1 MSRREEESYALDFE
15 QASSE
20 AGERASHSVE
30 GQAPLSSVSAGPSF
44 IVGVGASAGGF
55 EALTALI
62 AALRK
67 PTRMAFVVV
76 QHLLPTQA
84 SALPELLWRATHV
97 EVVTAEDGMR
107 VLPNRVY
114 VIPPNAELG
123 IQQGVLQLMGP
134 SSGRR
139 PRLPIDF
146 FLRSLAEDA
155 GKRAVGVVLSGT
167 GSDGTFGLRAIKEAG
182 GLTFVQ
188 DPESAKYDGMP
199 RSALESG
206 VVDHCLM
213 PEAIAEEL
221 TSIEERPHRFLS
233 HRPPPQREEHNKKL
247 LGLIKAAFGT
257 DLTYYKPATIDRRT
271 ERRLTLHKIDRL
283 EDYVKFVQS
292 DREELRALY
301 KDFLIGVTSFF
312 RDPEVFDAL
321 KAKVFPRILESRR
334 PPQQPIRIWVPACST
349 GEEAYSI
356 AIALIEYLEHREPE
370 QRVQIFGTDVDPD
383 AIQRARRGLYPGNIA
398 LDISPERLE
407 RYFVKREAAYQISRR
422 VRDMVVF
429 STQNVTSDAPFS
441 KLDLVSCR
449 NLLIYLQQAT
459 QRKVL
464 RTFHY
469 ALKPGGFLLLGTSET
484 VGDSP
489 ELFSLVDRSAKLYVS
504 KHTSQVGFDPIVSR
518 EPTVKTSDS
527 FVTERSAQNI
537 AQLAD
542 RKILEMYGPP
552 GVVINERMEILHFR
566 GRTGPYLEPL
576 PGAASLNILRLARP
590 ELHADLRRC
599 ILSALEH
606 NARVVKDCSMHASP
620 GRRAFRLEVMP
631 ITDPE
636 SENRCLLV
644 LFHERSDALLPAE
657 TPTLVS
663 SSEASEQPEQE
674 RIRELEQELLVT
686 KEYLQST
693 VEELE
698 SVAEELRAANEELE
712 SANEELE
719 SANEELEASKE
730 ELERAN
736 EELSAVNS
744 ELEQRMLEQ
753 QQTLDDLHN
762 VVAGVDGV
770 VIVTD
775 LDLKV
780 RRFTES
786 AERLLRLD
794 ALDVGRSVGQLNEY
808 LGGIRLEQLCAD
820 VMETLT
826 PVTREVQAGDQR
838 NYLLRVTPYR
848 TIEHA
853 IAGAV
858 LVFSDADAKQRSAQ
872 VRQDGAEFASK
883 FLEIVDHPLMV
894 LDQGLSVHWVN
905 RAFYEYFR
913 APPDETLAR
922 LLQNPGVGQWADRP
936 LADVVRTV
944 LVNGGAFRDYSVKH
958 VLPDAGVR
966 TIQVSGSRIPGSG
979 ESSTLVLLS
988 LEEDVT

>member
-1 MSRREEESYALDFE
+1 MSRREEESGALDCE
-15 QASSE
+15 QASTE
-20 AGERASHSVE
+20 AESERASVVAD
-30 GQAPLSSVSAGPSF
+30 GRAPIAAVATGPSF
-44 IVGVGASAGGF
+44 IVGIGTSAGGF
-55 EALTALI
+55 EALSSLI
-62 AALRK
+62 AKLGK

-84 SALPELLWRATHV
+84 SALPDLLWKATHV

-114 VIPPNAELG
+114 VIPPNADLG

-134 SSGRR
+134 PSGRR
-139 PRLPIDF
+139 PRLPVDF
-146 FLRSLAEDA
+146 FFRALAEDA
-155 GKRAVGVVLSGT
+155 GKRAIGVVLSGT

-188 DPESAKYDGMP
+188 DPDSAKYDGMP

-206 VVDHCLM
+206 AVDHCLL
-213 PEAIAEEL
+213 PEGIAEEL
-221 TSIEERPHRFLS
+221 SLIEQRPHRVVTN
-233 HRPPPQREEHNKKL
+233 RPPPQREEHNNKL
-247 LGLIKAAFGT
+247 LGLIRAAFGT
-257 DLTYYKPATIDRRT
+257 DLAYYKPATIDRRT

-292 DREELRALY
+292 DREELRLLY

-312 RDPEVFDAL
+312 RDPEVFEAL
-321 KAKVFPRILESRR
+321 KTKVFPRFLKDRQK
-334 PPQQPIRIWVPACST
+334 PQGPIRIWVPACST

-356 AIALIEYLEHREPE
+356 AISLLEYLGEDEPGR
-370 QRVQIFGTDVDPD
+370 RVQIFGTDVDQD
-383 AIQRARRGLYPGNIA
+383 AIQRARRGLYPANVE
-398 LDISPERLE
+398 LDVSPERLE
-407 RYFVKREAAYQISRR
+407 RYFVKREGGYQISRR
-422 VRDMVVF
+422 VRDMIVF
-429 STQNVTSDAPFS
+429 SNQNVTNDAPFS

-449 NLLIYLQQAT
+449 NLLIYLQQST

-464 RTFHY
+464 RTLHY
-469 ALKPGGFLLLGTSET
+469 ALKPGAFLLLGTSET

-489 ELFSLVDRSAKLYVS
+489 ELFSLVDRAAKLYIS
-504 KHTSQVGFDPIVSR
+504 KHSSQAGFEAPVPR
-518 EPTVKTSDS
+518 EPLSRPSD
-527 FVTERSAQNI
+527 FGAPERSAQSI
-537 AQLAD
+537 AQIAD

-590 ELHADLRRC
+590 ELHADLRRA
-599 ILSALEH
+599 IQNALEQ
-606 NARVVKDCSMHASP
+606 NARVIKDSGVWASP
-620 GRRAFRLEVMP
+620 GGRRVRLEVVP

-636 SENRCLLV
+636 AQNRCLLV
-644 LFHERSDALLPAE
+644 LFHEPPAE
-657 TPTLVS
+657 AHSPAPPLLES
-663 SSEASEQPEQE
+663 RASHEQD

-698 SVAEELRAANEELE
+698 SVAEELRAANEELQ
-712 SANEELE
+712 SSNEELE
-719 SANEELEASKE
+719 SANEELETSKDE
-730 ELERAN
+730 LQTANDELHALNTELER
-736 EELSAVNS
+736 
-744 ELEQRMLEQ
+744 RMLEQ

-770 VIVTD
+770 VIVAD
-775 LDLKV
+775 LDLRI
-780 RRFTES
+780 RRFTQS
-786 AERLLRLD
+786 AERLFRLE

-826 PVTREVQAGDQR
+826 PSTREVQAADQR
-838 NYLLRVTPYR
+838 SYLLRVTPYR

-858 LVFSDADAKQRSAQ
+858 LVLSDADVKQRSTL
-872 VRQDGAEFASK
+872 VRQDGAEYASK

-894 LDQGLSVHWVN
+894 LDQRLSVHWAN

-913 APPDETLAR
+913 APPDETLAE
-922 LLQNPGVGQWADRP
+922 LLRKSGVGQWADRP
-936 LADVVRTV
+936 LLEVVKTV
-944 LVNGGAFRDYSVKH
+944 LVNGGAFRDYAVEH
-958 VLPDAGVR
+958 ALPDIGSR
-966 TIQVSGSRIPGSG
+966 TINVSGSRIPGFG

>member
-1 MSRREEESYALDFE
+1 
-15 QASSE
+15 
-20 AGERASHSVE
+20 
-30 GQAPLSSVSAGPSF
+30 
-44 IVGVGASAGGF
+44 
-55 EALTALI
+55 
-62 AALRK
+62 
-67 PTRMAFVVV
+67 
-76 QHLLPTQA
+76 
-84 SALPELLWRATHV
+84 
-97 EVVTAEDGMR
+97 
-107 VLPNRVY
+107 VY
-114 VIPPNAELG
+114 VIPPNADLG

-134 SSGRR
+134 PSGRR

-155 GKRAVGVVLSGT
+155 GKRAIGVVLSGT
-167 GSDGTFGLRAIKEAG
+167 GTDGTFGLRAIKEAG

-206 VVDHCLM
+206 AVDQCLL

-221 TSIEERPHRFLS
+221 TLIEQRPHRFVGS
-233 HRPPPQREEHNKKL
+233 RPPPQREEHNNKL
-247 LGLIKAAFGT
+247 LALIRAAFGT
-257 DLTYYKPATIDRRT
+257 DLAYYKPATIDRRT

-292 DREELRALY
+292 DRDELRLLY

-312 RDPEVFDAL
+312 RDPEVFEAL
-321 KAKVFPRILESRR
+321 KTKVFPRVVEDRR
-334 PPQQPIRIWVPACST
+334 QPQAPIRIWVPACST

-356 AIALIEYLEHREPE
+356 AISLLEYLGEQEPSR
-370 QRVQIFGTDVDPD
+370 RVQIFGTDVDQD
-383 AIQRARRGLYPGNIA
+383 AIQRARRGLYPANIA
-398 LDISPERLE
+398 LDISPERLS
-407 RYFVKREAAYQISRR
+407 RFFVKRDGAYQISRR

-429 STQNVTSDAPFS
+429 SNQNVTSDAPFS

-449 NLLIYLQQAT
+449 NLLIYLQPPT

-464 RTFHY
+464 RTLHY
-469 ALKPGGFLLLGTSET
+469 ALKPGAFLLLGTSET

-489 ELFSLVDRSAKLYVS
+489 ELFSLVDRAAKLYVS
-504 KHTSQVGFDPIVSR
+504 KHTSQAGFDAAVARDAAGKPGDFGV
-518 EPTVKTSDS
+518 P
-527 FVTERSAQNI
+527 ERSAQNI

-552 GVVINERMEILHFR
+552 GVVIDERLEILHFR

-590 ELHADLRRC
+590 ELHADLRRS
-599 ILSALEH
+599 ILSALEQ
-606 NARVVKDCSMHASP
+606 NARVIKDCTVFASP
-620 GRRAFRLEVMP
+620 SGRRLRLEVVP

-644 LFHERSDALLPAE
+644 LFHELAAVPESFDQR
-657 TPTLVS
+657 
-663 SSEASEQPEQE
+663 SSETDGSPEQE

-698 SVAEELRAANEELE
+698 SVAEELRAANEELQ
-712 SANEELE
+712 SSNEELE
-719 SANEELEASKE
+719 SANEELQTSKDE
-730 ELERAN
+730 LQNANDELNAVNTELER
-736 EELSAVNS
+736 
-744 ELEQRMLEQ
+744 RMLDQ

-762 VVAGVDGV
+762 VVAGVDGA
-770 VIVTD
+770 VIVAD
-775 LDLKV
+775 LDLRI

-786 AERLLRLD
+786 AERLFRLE
-794 ALDVGRSVGQLNEY
+794 AGDVGRSVGQLNEY
-808 LGGIRLEQLCAD
+808 LEGIRLEQLCAE

-826 PVTREVQAGDQR
+826 PATREVQAADHR
-838 NYLLRVTPYR
+838 TYVLRVTPYR
-848 TIEHA
+848 TIEQA

-858 LVFSDADAKQRSAQ
+858 LVLSDADVKQRSTL
-872 VRQDGAEFASK
+872 VRQDGAEYASK

-894 LDQGLSVHWVN
+894 VDQGLSVHWVN

-913 APPDETLAR
+913 AAPDETLAQ
-922 LLQNPGVGQWADRP
+922 LLQKSGVGQWADRS
-936 LADVVRTV
+936 LSDVVRTV
-944 LVNGGAFRDYSVKH
+944 LVNGGAFRDYAVEH
-958 VLPDAGVR
+958 ALPEIGRR
-966 TIQVSGSRIPGSG
+966 TINVSGSRIPGTR
-979 ESSTLVLLS
+979 ESSVLVLLS

>member
-1 MSRREEESYALDFE
+1 MSRREEESGALDCE
-15 QASSE
+15 QASTE
-20 AGERASHSVE
+20 AEGARASAASDAQTPV
-30 GQAPLSSVSAGPSF
+30 SSLANGPSF
-44 IVGVGASAGGF
+44 IVGIGASAGGF
-55 EALTALI
+55 EALSALI
-62 AALRK
+62 SGLGK

-84 SALPELLWRATHV
+84 SALPDLLWKATHV

-114 VIPPNAELG
+114 VIPPNADIG
-123 IQQGVLQLMGP
+123 IQQGVLQVLGP
-134 SSGRR
+134 PSGRR

-155 GKRAVGVVLSGT
+155 GKKAIGVVLSGT

-206 VVDHCLM
+206 AVDHCLL

-221 TSIEERPHRFLS
+221 TLIEQRPHRFLS
-233 HRPPPQREEHNKKL
+233 NRPPSQREEHNNKL
-247 LGLIKAAFGT
+247 LGLIRAAFGT
-257 DLTYYKPATIDRRT
+257 DLAYYKPATIDRRT
-271 ERRLTLHKIDRL
+271 ERRLALHKIDRL

-292 DREELRALY
+292 DRDELRLLY

-312 RDPEVFDAL
+312 RDPEVFEAL
-321 KAKVFPRILESRR
+321 KTKVFPRIVENRQK
-334 PPQQPIRIWVPACST
+334 PQAPIRIWVPACST

-356 AIALIEYLEHREPE
+356 AISLLEYLGDQEPSR
-370 QRVQIFGTDVDPD
+370 RVQIFGTDVDQD
-383 AIQRARRGLYPGNIA
+383 SVQRARRGLYPANIA
-398 LDISPERLE
+398 LDISPERLA
-407 RYFVKREAAYQISRR
+407 RFFVKREGAYQISRR

-429 STQNVTSDAPFS
+429 SNQNVTSDAPFS

-449 NLLIYLQQAT
+449 NLLIYLQPPT

-464 RTFHY
+464 RTLHY
-469 ALKPGGFLLLGTSET
+469 ALRPGAFLLLGTSET

-489 ELFSLVDRSAKLYVS
+489 ELFSLVDRAAKLYVS
-504 KHTSQVGFDPIVSR
+504 KHTSQAGFDAAVAR
-518 EPTVKTSDS
+518 DAAVKPSDLG
-527 FVTERSAQNI
+527 VPERSAQSI

-552 GVVINERMEILHFR
+552 GVVIDERLEILHFR

-590 ELHADLRRC
+590 ELHADLRRS
-599 ILSALEH
+599 ILSALEQ
-606 NARVVKDCSMHASP
+606 NARVIKDCTVYPSP
-620 GRRAFRLEVMP
+620 GGRRLRLEVVP
-631 ITDPE
+631 ITDPD

-644 LFHERSDALLPAE
+644 LFHEPASLTE
-657 TPTLVS
+657 FRD
-663 SSEASEQPEQE
+663 EQPGERDGSQEQE

-698 SVAEELRAANEELE
+698 SVAEELRAANEELQ
-712 SANEELE
+712 SSNEELE
-719 SANEELEASKE
+719 SSNEELQTSKDE
-730 ELERAN
+730 LQNANDELNAVNMELER
-736 EELSAVNS
+736 
-744 ELEQRMLEQ
+744 RMLDQ

-762 VVAGVDGV
+762 VVAGVDGIV
-770 VIVTD
+770 VVAD
-775 LDLKV
+775 LDLRI
-780 RRFTES
+780 RRFTQS
-786 AERLLRLD
+786 AERLFRLD
-794 ALDVGRSVGQLNEY
+794 AADVGRSVGQLNEY
-808 LGGIRLEQLCAD
+808 LDGMRLEQLCAE
-820 VMETLT
+820 VMETMT
-826 PVTREVQAGDQR
+826 PLTREVQADQR
-838 NYLLRVTPYR
+838 TYLLRVTPYR
-848 TIEHA
+848 TIEQA
-853 IAGAV
+853 VGGAV
-858 LVFSDADAKQRSAQ
+858 LVLSDADVKQRSTL
-872 VRQDGAEFASK
+872 VRQDSAEYASK

-894 LDQGLSVHWVN
+894 VDQGLSVHWVN

-913 APPDETLAR
+913 AAPEETLAQ
-922 LLQNPGVGQWADRP
+922 LLQKSGVGQWADRP

-944 LVNGGAFRDYSVKH
+944 LVNGGAFRDYAVEH
-958 VLPDAGVR
+958 ALPEIGRR
-966 TIQVSGSRIPGSG
+966 TINVSGSRIPGTR
-979 ESSTLVLLS
+979 ESSVLVLLS

>member
-1 MSRREEESYALDFE
+1 MSRREEESGALDCE
-15 QASSE
+15 QASTE
-20 AGERASHSVE
+20 AEVERGSAAAE
-30 GQAPLSSVSAGPSF
+30 GQAPISSIATGPSF
-44 IVGVGASAGGF
+44 IVGIGASAGGF
-55 EALTALI
+55 EALSALI
-62 AALRK
+62 GRLGK

-84 SALPELLWRATHV
+84 SALPDLLWKATHV

-114 VIPPNAELG
+114 VIPPNADLG
-123 IQQGVLQLMGP
+123 IQQGVLQLRGPP

-139 PRLPIDF
+139 AHLPIDF
-146 FLRSLAEDA
+146 FLRALAADA
-155 GKRAVGVVLSGT
+155 GKRAIGVVLSGT

-199 RSALESG
+199 RSALASG
-206 VVDHCLM
+206 AVDHCLL

-221 TSIEERPHRFLS
+221 TLIEQRPHRILS
-233 HRPPPQREEHNKKL
+233 NRPPPQREEHNNKL
-247 LGLIKAAFGT
+247 LGLIRAAFGT
-257 DLTYYKPATIDRRT
+257 DLAYYKPATIDRRT

-292 DREELRALY
+292 DHDELRLLY

-312 RDPEVFDAL
+312 RDPEVFEAL
-321 KAKVFPRILESRR
+321 KTKVFPRIVENRR
-334 PPQQPIRIWVPACST
+334 QPQTPIRIWVPACST

-356 AIALIEYLEHREPE
+356 AISLLEYLGEEPGR
-370 QRVQIFGTDVDPD
+370 RVQIFGTDVDQD
-383 AIQRARRGLYPGNIA
+383 SIQRARRGLYPSNIE
-398 LDISPERLE
+398 LDISPERLG
-407 RYFVKREAAYQISRR
+407 RYFVKRDGAYQISRR

-429 STQNVTSDAPFS
+429 SNQNVTSDAPFS

-449 NLLIYLQQAT
+449 NLLIYLQQST

-464 RTFHY
+464 RTLHY
-469 ALKPGGFLLLGTSET
+469 ALKPGAFLLLGTSET

-489 ELFSLVDRSAKLYVS
+489 ELFSLVDRAAKLYIS
-504 KHTSQVGFDPIVSR
+504 KHTSQTGFDPPLSR
-518 EPTVKTSDS
+518 EPQSRPNDS
-527 FVTERSAQNI
+527 GFPERSAQSI
-537 AQLAD
+537 AQIAD

-590 ELHADLRRC
+590 ELHADLRRS
-599 ILSALEH
+599 IQNALEQ
-606 NARVVKDCSMHASP
+606 NARVIKDCGVHASP
-620 GRRAFRLEVMP
+620 GGRRLRLEIVP
-631 ITDPE
+631 IADPE
-636 SENRCLLV
+636 GQGRCLLV
-644 LFHERSDALLPAE
+644 LFHEPPAE
-657 TPTLVS
+657 VQAPAPRLVEADG
-663 SSEASEQPEQE
+663 SEEQE
-674 RIRELEQELLVT
+674 RIRELEHELLVT

-698 SVAEELRAANEELE
+698 SVAEELRAANEELQ
-712 SANEELE
+712 SSNEELE
-719 SANEELEASKE
+719 SANEELETSKDE
-730 ELERAN
+730 LQNANDELNAVNTELER
-736 EELSAVNS
+736 
-744 ELEQRMLEQ
+744 RMLEQ

-762 VVAGVDGV
+762 VVAGVDSV
-770 VIVTD
+770 VIVAD
-775 LDLKV
+775 LDLRI

-786 AERLLRLD
+786 AERLFRLE
-794 ALDVGRSVGQLNEY
+794 ALDIGRSVGQLNEY

-826 PVTREVQAGDQR
+826 PATREVQATDQR
-838 NYLLRVTPYR
+838 TYLLRVTPYR

-858 LVFSDADAKQRSAQ
+858 LVLSDADVKQRSTL
-872 VRQDGAEFASK
+872 VRQDGAEYASK

-913 APPDETLAR
+913 AAPDETLAL
-922 LLQNPGVGQWADRP
+922 LLQKSGVGQWADRP
-936 LADVVRTV
+936 LLDVIRTV
-944 LVNGGAFRDYSVKH
+944 LSNGGAFRDYAVEH
-958 VLPDAGVR
+958 ALPEIGSR
-966 TIQVSGSRIPGSG
+966 TINVSGSRIPGFG
-979 ESSTLVLLS
+979 ESSPLVLLS